1 VETRDGPNSRIGF
14 IVPKHGHTAVR
25 RNRLKRIL
33 RELTRLTVL
42 SALRASS
49 AGLVMDIVM
58 RARPS
63 AYSAPQNALRAEFDR
78 LRARLLRPA
87 VAESCQR
94 TNVTPPV
101 TGS

>member
-1 VETRDGPNSRIGF
+1 MRDGPNSRIGF
-14 IVPKHGHTAVR
+14 IVPKHGQTAVR

-33 RELTRLTVL
+33 RELTRLTLL
-42 SALRASS
+42 SALRASG

-63 AYSAPQNALRAEFDR
+63 AYSASQDALRAELDT

-87 VAESCQR
+87 VAESSQR
-94 TNVTPPV
+94 TNVTPPA